1 MTKKAKYDDEELE
14 ILQAWEAGTLKPVG
28 AMAEQIK
35 AHRVEAAATFKKDQR
50 LNIRISTRD
59 LRNLQARAL
68 EEGVP
73 YQTFAASLLHKFVS
87 GHLVNQR

>member
-1 MTKKAKYDDEELE
+1 MKAKVKVVYDDEEAE
-14 ILQAWEAGTLKPVG
+14 ILQAWEAGALKP
-28 AMAEQIK
+28 ADHMEEQMS
-35 AHRVEAAATFKKDQR
+35 AHRVAAASTFKKDQR

-87 GHLVNQR
+87 GRLGS